1 MHWIEELKKVSVLL
15 HRVRWF
21 KNGDNRF
28 SLSPIPLSVSHN
40 SALFDFDTAKCKTL
54 KEKIRHPSFKWL
66 KIQLCYCGMNLFRK
80 ENQTSF
86 LEGSH
91 FRDSQL
97 NCLLKLQFFV
107 NTFCWYCFEL
117 QRVFILHLDS
127 QWNNHCIQGTLERFC
142 RYVCS
147 RVIRFDSQLSRAFI
161 VLS

>member
-1 MHWIEELKKVSVLL
+1 
-15 HRVRWF
+15 
-21 KNGDNRF
+21 
-28 SLSPIPLSVSHN
+28 
-40 SALFDFDTAKCKTL
+40 
-54 KEKIRHPSFKWL
+54 
-66 KIQLCYCGMNLFRK
+66 MNLFRK

-107 NTFCWYCFEL
+107 NTFCRYCFEL

-127 QWNNHCIQGTLERFC
+127 QWNNHCIQGTLERFG

-161 VLS
+161 VCSAKGKALNSTHCPNIGVSSHAKITGSPVDLFASLICVRVRVGMGVFQIKLRQ